1 MIERFKESYSYDPET
16 GIITRRKN
24 LGSYKAGGSLGS
36 VNSMGY
42 LLMRFE
48 GKSHKIHRLA
58 WAIQTGAFPD
68 GEVDHINGIKTDN
81 RFSNL
86 RVVTKQVNQQNRHGP
101 QANSKTGFLGVKPL
115 GKKFLATIKVDKKP
129 VYLGVFETAEVAYEV
144 YLSAKRV
151 LHVGCTI

>member
-58 WAIQTGAFPD
+58 WAIQTGEFPD

-81 RFSNL
+81 RFINL

-101 QANSKTGFLGVKPL
+101 QSNSTTGFLGVAQY
-115 GKKFLATIKVDKKP
+115 GRKFTATIKIDKKTT
-129 VYLGVFETAEVAYEV
+129 YIGVFETPELAYEA
-144 YLSAKRV
+144 YLCAKRIH
-151 LHVGCTI
+151 HVGCTI